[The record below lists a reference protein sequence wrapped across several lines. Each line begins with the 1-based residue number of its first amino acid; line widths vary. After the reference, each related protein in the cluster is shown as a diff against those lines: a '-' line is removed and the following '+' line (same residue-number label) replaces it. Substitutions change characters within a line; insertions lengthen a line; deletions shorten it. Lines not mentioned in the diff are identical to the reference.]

1 MPAPRYFETM
11 REEPEE
17 EPEEI
22 SKKQLTFG
30 SFDPNVLSK
39 KASHKVVMP
48 RERVTELPV
57 GPLARLSRSMREDL
71 GVSNLPHGF
80 FNELPADVVQC
91 IVVRMTVDP
100 MTLVHLCAWR
110 VEDFGIS
117 LRWVNDWMVQ
127 NRRPGYDE
135 IIVDAV
141 HWRQHLPDVIECFV
155 NSPDAH
161 AAFLN
166 EFGLSARTHPHIRL
180 SSKWDAPFSE

>member
-1 MPAPRYFETM
+1 MLAAAPSPAIPWSEGA
-11 REEPEE
+11 E
-17 EPEEI
+17 
-22 SKKQLTFG
+22 K
-30 SFDPNVLSK
+30 
-39 KASHKVVMP
+39 
-48 RERVTELPV
+48 
-57 GPLARLSRSMREDL
+57 
-71 GVSNLPHGF
+71 
-80 FNELPADVVQC
+80 
-91 IVVRMTVDP
+91 
-100 MTLVHLCAWR
+100 LCAWR
-110 VEDFGIS
+110 VEDFGVS
-117 LRWVNDWMVQ
+117 LRRVNDWMVQ